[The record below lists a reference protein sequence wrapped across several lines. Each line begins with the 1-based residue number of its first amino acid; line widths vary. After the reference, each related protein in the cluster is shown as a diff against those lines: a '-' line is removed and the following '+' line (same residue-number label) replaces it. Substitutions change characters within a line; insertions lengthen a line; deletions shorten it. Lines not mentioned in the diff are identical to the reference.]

1 MKRGLGFLFLGILV
15 ACSSNGELSQKRDSS
30 TWNSAGLSVDY
41 ADAENIGT
49 GIETVT
55 SVGDYLFARNDR
67 RIEGKRRYQL
77 FQGKVGSLL
86 WQELELPDGDVP
98 NVLFA
103 DSGRLYVGTFFSAG
117 GARLWIFDPE
127 RAIWTNREI
136 PVVDERFP
144 VSDSAY
150 GIDGIA
156 KFRGRLVLSF
166 SHGMSGER
174 NPLYFESDDGSWNN
188 WNRGFPAG
196 ESFLRAE
203 EWNGSLFAMTY
214 GNGIYRFDLSDTAW
228 HPVSAPTVS
237 CENGAWNDSS
247 MLARDAAI
255 VEDGLL
261 VGYAN
266 LEGVFSLSSQ
276 GTWRQKMDCIL
287 LDAESDVSLLS
298 RTPASVYRFVP
309 FRDRYIALGEG
320 SAIYAP
326 GENRWNELPP
336 ISGVTEIL
344 DGTIAKDTL
353 YVAAF
358 QKGVMKLSTAFLDS
372 IIHSNTVLS
381 EVTK

>member
-1 MKRGLGFLFLGILV
+1 MKHWIELLFLGFLV
-15 ACSSNGELSQKRDSS
+15 ACSSNGEFSQKSERSG
-30 TWNSAGLSVDY
+30 WQSAGLSVDY
-41 ADAENIGT
+41 ADAENLGT

-55 SVGDYLFARNDR
+55 SIGEYLFARNDR
-67 RIEGKRRYQL
+67 QIDGKRRYQL

-86 WQELELPDGDVP
+86 WKELELPDGDVP

-103 DSGRLYVGTFFSAG
+103 DSGLLYVGTFFSSS
-117 GARLWIFDPE
+117 GARLWIFNPE
-127 RAIWTNREI
+127 KEAWSHLEL
-136 PVVDERFP
+136 PVVDKRFP
-144 VSDSAY
+144 ISDSAY

-166 SHGMSGER
+166 SHGKFGKK
-174 NPLYFESDDGSWNN
+174 NPIYFESDDGTWNN
-188 WNRGFPAG
+188 WNRGFPAE
-196 ESFLRAE
+196 ESFMRAE

-228 HPVSAPTVS
+228 HSVPAPTVA

-247 MLARDAAI
+247 MLARDAVIA
-255 VEDGLL
+255 ENGLL

-276 GTWRQKMDCIL
+276 GIWHQKMDCSL
-287 LDAESDVSLLS
+287 FYTESDISLVS

-309 FRDRYIALGEG
+309 FLEKYIALGEG
-320 SAIYAP
+320 SAIYSP
-326 GENRWNELPP
+326 KENRWNELPP
-336 ISGVTEIL
+336 ISGVREIL
-344 DGTIAKDTL
+344 DGTIVKDTL

-358 QKGVMKLSTAFLDS
+358 QKGVMKLSTSFLDS
-372 IIHSNTVLS
+372 IIHSNTILS

>member
-1 MKRGLGFLFLGILV
+1 MKRWIGLFLSGILA
-15 ACSSNGELSQKRDSS
+15 ACSSNGELSQKGESS
-30 TWNSAGLSVDY
+30 GWNSAGLSVDDV
-41 ADAENIGT
+41 DAENLGT
-49 GIETVT
+49 GIETVA

-67 RIEGKRRYQL
+67 QIDGKRRYQL

-86 WQELELPDGDVP
+86 WKELELPDDDVP

-103 DSGRLYVGTFFSAG
+103 DSGVLYVGTFFSSG
-117 GARLWIFDPE
+117 GARLWMFDPE
-127 RAIWTNREI
+127 REIWTNRDV
-136 PVVDERFP
+136 PVVDERFSI
-144 VSDSAY
+144 SDSAY

-166 SHGMSGER
+166 SRGMFGER
-174 NPLYFESDDGSWNN
+174 NPIYFESDEGSWNN
-188 WNRGFPAG
+188 WNRSFPAG

-214 GNGIYRFDLSDTAW
+214 GNGVYRFDLSDTAW

-247 MLARDAAI
+247 LLARDAAI
-255 VEDGLL
+255 VENGLL

-276 GTWRQKMDCIL
+276 GTWRQKMDCSL
-287 LDAESDVSLLS
+287 LYTESDVSLVS

-309 FRDRYIALGEG
+309 FRGNYIALGEG
-320 SAIYAP
+320 SAIYSP
-326 GENRWNELPP
+326 RDNRWNELPP

-358 QKGVMKLSTAFLDS
+358 HKGVMKLSTAFLDS
-372 IIHSNTVLS
+372 MIHSNTVLS